1 MQNGSSLAIFSFL
14 DLGVSGILSDFV
26 VKTNGREHAYK
37 DGDYN
42 VMGNKY

>member
-1 MQNGSSLAIFSFL
+1 MDHLWQSLVSL
-14 DLGVSGILSDFV
+14 TWGVGGILSDFV